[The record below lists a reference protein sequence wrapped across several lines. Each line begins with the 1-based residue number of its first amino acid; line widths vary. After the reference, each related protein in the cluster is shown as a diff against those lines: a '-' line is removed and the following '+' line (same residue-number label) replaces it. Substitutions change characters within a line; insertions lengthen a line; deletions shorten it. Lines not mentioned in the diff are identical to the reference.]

1 MFLYHGL
8 ESTLKKTR
16 PYRLLIFMVL
26 VFDFPLKIEYKNL
39 IMSISQLIIL
49 MIIGVLSGV
58 LAGVFGVG
66 GAIIV
71 IPALVFILGL
81 SQHEAQGTSLAFML
95 PPVGILAT
103 WNYWK
108 AGHVNWKIAL
118 VLSLTFVVGAYFGSQ
133 ISVNVSD
140 KLLRRIFG
148 VLIMFMAI
156 KMIFSK

>member
-1 MFLYHGL
+1 M
-8 ESTLKKTR
+8 STL
-16 PYRLLIFMVL
+16 
-26 VFDFPLKIEYKNL
+26 
-39 IMSISQLIIL
+39 QLIIL
-49 MIIGVLSGV
+49 IIVGILSGL
-58 LAGVFGVG
+58 LAGAFGIG

-118 VLSLTFVVGAYFGSQ
+118 VLSLTFLVGAYFGSQ
-133 ISVNVSD
+133 FSINISDRS
-140 KLLRRIFG
+140 LRRLFG
-148 VLIMFMAI
+148 VLLILIAF

>member
-1 MFLYHGL
+1 
-8 ESTLKKTR
+8 
-16 PYRLLIFMVL
+16 
-26 VFDFPLKIEYKNL
+26 
-39 IMSISQLIIL
+39 MSVYQLIIL
-49 MIIGVLSGV
+49 IIIGLLSGL

-81 SQHEAQGTSLAFML
+81 TQHQAQGTSLAFML

-108 AGHVNWKIAL
+108 AGYVNWKFAL
-118 VLSLTFVVGAYFGSQ
+118 ILSLTFVVGAYLGSQ
-133 ISVNVSD
+133 FSVNISD
-140 KLLRRIFG
+140 KILQKIFG
-148 VLIMFMAI
+148 VLLLAIAI

>member
-1 MFLYHGL
+1 M
-8 ESTLKKTR
+8 
-16 PYRLLIFMVL
+16 
-26 VFDFPLKIEYKNL
+26 
-39 IMSISQLIIL
+39 
-49 MIIGVLSGV
+49 

-108 AGHVNWKIAL
+108 AGHVNWKFAL
-118 VLSLTFVVGAYFGSQ
+118 ILSITFILGAYLGSHF
-133 ISVNVSD
+133 SVNVSE
-140 KLLRRIFG
+140 KMLRRMFG
-148 VLIMFMAI
+148 ALIVI
-156 KMIFSK
+156 IGLRMIFSK

>member
-1 MFLYHGL
+1 M
-8 ESTLKKTR
+8 TVT
-16 PYRLLIFMVL
+16 
-26 VFDFPLKIEYKNL
+26 
-39 IMSISQLIIL
+39 QLIIL
-49 MIIGVLSGV
+49 IAIGILSGI

-81 SQHEAQGTSLAFML
+81 SQHMAQGTSLAFML

-108 AGHVNWKIAL
+108 AGHVDWKIAL
-118 VLSLTFVVGAYFGSQ
+118 ILSLTFVLGAYLGSTLSLN
-133 ISVNVSD
+133 ISD
-140 KLLRRIFG
+140 RTLRRMFG
-148 VLIMFMAI
+148 VLMIVMAI

>member
-1 MFLYHGL
+1 MTTAH
-8 ESTLKKTR
+8 
-16 PYRLLIFMVL
+16 
-26 VFDFPLKIEYKNL
+26 
-39 IMSISQLIIL
+39 LIIL
-49 MIIGVLSGV
+49 IIIGLLSGM

-95 PPVGILAT
+95 PPVGILAA

-108 AGHVNWKIAL
+108 EGYVNWKIAL
-118 VLSLTFVVGAYFGSQ
+118 VLSLTFVVGAYLGSHFSLN
-133 ISVNVSD
+133 ISERN
-140 KLLRRIFG
+140 LRRFFG
-148 VLIMFMAI
+148 VLMILVAV

>member
-1 MFLYHGL
+1 M
-8 ESTLKKTR
+8 TATQ
-16 PYRLLIFMVL
+16 LLI
-26 VFDFPLKIEYKNL
+26 L
-39 IMSISQLIIL
+39 IV
-49 MIIGVLSGV
+49 IGILSGI

-108 AGHVNWKIAL
+108 QGYVNWKFAL
-118 VLSLTFVVGAYFGSQ
+118 VLSLTFVIGAYIGSHL
-133 ISVNVSD
+133 SVNIPD
-140 KLLRRIFG
+140 KLLRRFFG
-148 VLIMFMAI
+148 MLLIVMAM
-156 KMIFSK
+156 KLIFSK

>member
-1 MFLYHGL
+1 
-8 ESTLKKTR
+8 
-16 PYRLLIFMVL
+16 
-26 VFDFPLKIEYKNL
+26 
-39 IMSISQLIIL
+39 MSITHLIIL
-49 MIIGVLSGV
+49 VIIGVLSGI
-58 LAGVFGVG
+58 LAGVFGIG

-71 IPALVFILGL
+71 IPALVFILGI

-108 AGHVNWKIAL
+108 AGQVNWKIAL

-133 ISVNVSD
+133 LSINISD
-140 KLLRRIFG
+140 KMLRRMFG
-148 VLIMFMAI
+148 ILMMAMAV

>member
-1 MFLYHGL
+1 M
-8 ESTLKKTR
+8 TLTQ
-16 PYRLLIFMVL
+16 LLI
-26 VFDFPLKIEYKNL
+26 L
-39 IMSISQLIIL
+39 IVVGI
-49 MIIGVLSGV
+49 LSGM

-81 SQHEAQGTSLAFML
+81 SQHDAQGTSLAFML

-108 AGHVNWKIAL
+108 AGHVNWKMAL
-118 VLSLTFVVGAYFGSQ
+118 VLSLTFVVGAYLGSHFS
-133 ISVNVSD
+133 INISD
-140 KLLRRIFG
+140 KTLRRMFG
-148 VLIMFMAI
+148 VLMLIIAI

>member
-1 MFLYHGL
+1 M
-8 ESTLKKTR
+8 TTAQ
-16 PYRLLIFMVL
+16 I
-26 VFDFPLKIEYKNL
+26 I
-39 IMSISQLIIL
+39 ILIIVG
-49 MIIGVLSGV
+49 ILSGI

-71 IPALVFILGL
+71 IPALIFILGM

-108 AGHVNWKIAL
+108 AGNVNWKVAL
-118 VLSLTFVVGAYFGSQ
+118 ILSLTFVVGAYLGSHISINIPDKMLRKLFGG
-133 ISVNVSD
+133 
-140 KLLRRIFG
+140 LLI
-148 VLIMFMAI
+148 LIAL

>member
-1 MFLYHGL
+1 M
-8 ESTLKKTR
+8 STFQLVV
-16 PYRLLIFMVL
+16 LIV
-26 VFDFPLKIEYKNL
+26 VGI
-39 IMSISQLIIL
+39 
-49 MIIGVLSGV
+49 LSGL
-58 LAGVFGVG
+58 LAGAFGIG

-108 AGHVNWKIAL
+108 AGQVNWKIAL
-118 VLSLTFVVGAYFGSQ
+118 VLSLTFVVGAYLGSQ
-133 ISVNVSD
+133 FSVNISD
-140 KLLRRIFG
+140 KILRRLFGILLIFIA
-148 VLIMFMAI
+148 L

>member
-1 MFLYHGL
+1 MSLSH
-8 ESTLKKTR
+8 
-16 PYRLLIFMVL
+16 LLI
-26 VFDFPLKIEYKNL
+26 L
-39 IMSISQLIIL
+39 IV
-49 MIIGVLSGV
+49 IGVLSGM

-71 IPALVFILGL
+71 IPALVFIIGL

-108 AGHVNWKIAL
+108 SGYVNWKIAL
-118 VLSLTFVVGAYFGSQ
+118 VLSLTFVLGAYLGSHLSIN
-133 ISVNVSD
+133 ISERT
-140 KLLRRIFG
+140 LRRLFG
-148 VLIMFMAI
+148 GLLILVAL

>member
-1 MFLYHGL
+1 MAL
-8 ESTLKKTR
+8 SQ
-16 PYRLLIFMVL
+16 LLI
-26 VFDFPLKIEYKNL
+26 L
-39 IMSISQLIIL
+39 IV
-49 MIIGVLSGV
+49 IGILSGI

-81 SQHEAQGTSLAFML
+81 SQHQAQGTSLAFML

-108 AGHVNWKIAL
+108 SGHVDWKIAL
-118 VLSLTFVVGAYFGSQ
+118 VLSITFVLGAYFGSQ
-133 ISVNVSD
+133 LSLNISDRS
-140 KLLRRIFG
+140 LRRAFG
-148 VLIMFMAI
+148 VLMIVMAL

>member
-1 MFLYHGL
+1 MSTFQLVILVIVGIISGL
-8 ESTLKKTR
+8 
-16 PYRLLIFMVL
+16 
-26 VFDFPLKIEYKNL
+26 
-39 IMSISQLIIL
+39 
-49 MIIGVLSGV
+49 
-58 LAGVFGVG
+58 LAGAFGIG

-108 AGHVNWKIAL
+108 AGQVNWKIAL
-118 VLSLTFVVGAYFGSQ
+118 ILSLTFVVGAYLGSQ
-133 ISVNVSD
+133 FSINVSD
-140 KLLRRIFG
+140 RTLRRLFG
-148 VLIMFMAI
+148 ILMILIAI

>member
-1 MFLYHGL
+1 
-8 ESTLKKTR
+8 
-16 PYRLLIFMVL
+16 
-26 VFDFPLKIEYKNL
+26 
-39 IMSISQLIIL
+39 MSVAHLIIL
-49 MIIGVLSGV
+49 IIVGILSGL

-71 IPALVFILGL
+71 IPALVFILGF

-108 AGHVNWKIAL
+108 AGQVNWKIAL
-118 VLSLTFVVGAYFGSQ
+118 ILSLTFVVGSYLGSHFS
-133 ISVNVSD
+133 INMSD
-140 KLLRRIFG
+140 KLLSRHFG
-148 VLIMFMAI
+148 ILMILVAI

>member
-1 MFLYHGL
+1 MG
-8 ESTLKKTR
+8 
-16 PYRLLIFMVL
+16 IF
-26 VFDFPLKIEYKNL
+26 
-39 IMSISQLIIL
+39 QLIIL
-49 MIIGVLSGV
+49 IVVGILAGV
-58 LAGVFGVG
+58 LAGTFGIG

-118 VLSLTFVVGAYFGSQ
+118 ILSLTFLIGAYLGSNISINISDRMLRKLFGG
-133 ISVNVSD
+133 
-140 KLLRRIFG
+140 LLIL
-148 VLIMFMAI
+148 VAL

>member
-1 MFLYHGL
+1 MTH
-8 ESTLKKTR
+8 
-16 PYRLLIFMVL
+16 
-26 VFDFPLKIEYKNL
+26 
-39 IMSISQLIIL
+39 LIIL
-49 MIIGVLSGV
+49 IVIGILSGV

-81 SQHEAQGTSLAFML
+81 SQHDAQGTSLAFML

-108 AGHVNWKIAL
+108 AGHVDWKIAL
-118 VLSLTFVVGAYFGSQ
+118 VLSLTFVIGAYFGSNLSLN
-133 ISVNVSD
+133 ISD
-140 KLLRRIFG
+140 RTLRRIFG
-148 VLIMFMAI
+148 VLMIVMAV